1 MQEIKNSFALYWKIA
16 KSKKIALLILL
27 LSFFYNIFF
36 FYVFIVGDRDP
47 AEALVRSSFIV
58 QGGILASMM
67 IGVYLSTIERKV
79 GMEEL
84 IETIR
89 HATFRKNVGKIAFFL
104 SFVCLYLLLN
114 ILALMTMFILT
125 DVVFSPFYLQSVL
138 YILLYWGVSFVIGG
152 LIGSF
157 LAMWVK
163 GRMIYVLSLVI
174 WLLISPLNY
183 PFIIQLGIL
192 FQWSNVDE
200 IENLLNIGQNNPHHV
215 YQPFYGFALENYQW
229 LKRSLFSLILLLLII
244 GSVMIQRKVW
254 KKYCPAF
261 LLVFALTFY
270 TGFHVFGKHQVLN
283 LNSEKDGIL
292 IQDAFYY
299 QDISLSAPLSNGYQ
313 IKNYEID
320 LDIRNY
326 LKANVVVEMMNPTNE
341 EMSTFDFLLYH
352 DLTVSEVLDDKEN
365 ALKFK
370 QNRDV
375 VEVTTNRPI
384 VPNETTKFTFK
395 YAGISSP
402 FFFANSRAIN
412 LLNHFPWLPTNGNFD
427 SSMIT
432 VGLEAF
438 RLPNQPN
445 HDISYQVRLK
455 GNARTYSNLEKI
467 GKNEWEGT
475 SSDGIYLVA
484 GSIGERTINGK
495 SVLYPYTWEKMLT
508 NFPYFEQ
515 FIQKKIDQINE
526 ELELNREVTI
536 DRYLFID
543 HSRSSEMLEQKVWFY
558 EHSFLMT
565 TQGLLFN
572 DEAGLGINLDLM
584 TFAIVPAMTWKKDGI
599 FSENL
604 DELRLF
610 DRSYAYFINIRASEE
625 EREKYSNMDEFQFE
639 IEQMQQNDSAL
650 ATVAVTLKQYIDR
663 PDVSEENKIL
673 FFRKWY
679 ENIESGTGT
688 FEIEAEIGKGS

>member
-1 MQEIKNSFALYWKIA
+1 MQEVKNSFALYWKIA
-16 KSKKIALLILL
+16 KSKKITLLLLL

-36 FYVFIVGDRDP
+36 FYLFIVGDRDP

-79 GMEEL
+79 GLEEL
-84 IETIR
+84 IETIS
-89 HATFRKNVGKIAFFL
+89 HAKFRKNVGKILFFL
-104 SFVCLYLLLN
+104 SFVFLYLLLN

-125 DVVFSPFYLQSVL
+125 DVIFSPFYLQSVL
-138 YILLYWGVSFVIGG
+138 YMLLYWGLSFVIGG

-157 LAMWVK
+157 LAMWIK

-174 WLLISPLNY
+174 WLFISPLNY

-200 IENLLNIGQNNPHHV
+200 IENFLNIGQNNPHHL

-229 LKRSLFSLILLLLII
+229 LKRSLFSLIFILLII

-254 KKYCPAF
+254 KKYLPAF
-261 LLVFALTFY
+261 LIVLALTFY
-270 TGFHVFGKHQVLN
+270 TGFSVFGKHQVLN
-283 LNSEKDGIL
+283 LSSEKDGIL

-299 QDISLSAPLSNGYQ
+299 QDIILSDQLSNGYQ

-326 LKANVVVEMMNPTNE
+326 LKANVAVEMMNPTNE
-341 EMSTFDFLLYH
+341 EMNTFDFLLYH
-352 DLTVSEVLDDKEN
+352 DLKVSEVLDEEGN
-365 ALKFK
+365 ELEFK
-370 QNRDV
+370 QNRDI
-375 VEVTTNRPI
+375 VEVTTKSPV
-384 VPNETTKFTFK
+384 VPNETTKFTFN

-402 FFFANSRAIN
+402 FFFANNRAIN
-412 LLNHFPWLPTNGNFD
+412 LLNHFPWLPTNGNFN

-445 HDISYQVRLK
+445 QDISYQVRLK
-455 GNARTYSNLEKI
+455 GNNRTFSNLEKT
-467 GKNEWEGT
+467 GNNEWEGT

-484 GSIGERTINGK
+484 GSIGERNINGK
-495 SVLYPYTWEKMLT
+495 SVIYPYTWEKMLT

-515 FIQKKIDQINE
+515 FIQRKIDQINQ
-526 ELELNREVTI
+526 ELALDREVSI
-536 DRYLFID
+536 DRYMFID
-543 HSRSSEMLEQKVWFY
+543 HSRSSEMPEQKVWFY
-558 EHSFLMT
+558 ENSFVMS

-572 DEAGLGINLDLM
+572 DEAGLAINVDLM
-584 TFAIVPAMTWKKDGI
+584 TFTIVPAMTWKKDGV
-599 FSENL
+599 FSE
-604 DELRLF
+604 DMGELRLF
-610 DRSYAYFINIRASEE
+610 DMSYAYFLNIRGTEE
-625 EREKYSNMDEFQFE
+625 DKKRYSNIEYYQSE
-639 IEQMQQNDSAL
+639 IEQLENDNSPFASA
-650 ATVAVTLKQYIDR
+650 AVKLKGFIDNE
-663 PDVSEENKIL
+663 DISEKKKIQ
-673 FFRKWY
+673 FFREWY
-679 ENIESGTGT
+679 QSIKNENIT
-688 FEIEAEIGKGS
+688 FHIERK

>member
-1 MQEIKNSFALYWKIA
+1 MQEVKNSFALYWKIA
-16 KSKKIALLILL
+16 KSKKITLLLLL
-27 LSFFYNIFF
+27 LSFFYNIYF

-79 GMEEL
+79 GLEEL
-84 IETIR
+84 IETIS
-89 HATFRKNVGKIAFFL
+89 HAKFRKNVGKILFFL
-104 SFVCLYLLLN
+104 SFVFLYLLLN

-138 YILLYWGVSFVIGG
+138 YMLLYWGFSFVIGG

-157 LAMWVK
+157 LAMWIK

-174 WLLISPLNY
+174 WLFISPLNY

-200 IENLLNIGQNNPHHV
+200 IENFLNIGQNNPHHL

-229 LKRSLFSLILLLLII
+229 LKRSLFSLILILLII

-254 KKYCPAF
+254 KKYLPAF
-261 LLVFALTFY
+261 LIVLALTFY
-270 TGFHVFGKHQVLN
+270 TGFSVFGKHQVLN
-283 LNSEKDGIL
+283 LSSEKDGIL

-299 QDISLSAPLSNGYQ
+299 QDIILSDQLSNGYQ

-326 LKANVVVEMMNPTNE
+326 LKANVVVEMTNPTNE
-341 EMSTFDFLLYH
+341 EMNTFDFLLYH
-352 DLTVSEVLDDKEN
+352 DLKVSEVLDEEGN
-365 ALKFK
+365 ELEFK
-370 QNRDV
+370 QNRDI
-375 VEVTTNRPI
+375 VEVTTKSPV
-384 VPNETTKFTFK
+384 VPNETTKFTFN

-402 FFFANSRAIN
+402 FFFANNRAIN
-412 LLNHFPWLPTNGNFD
+412 LLNHFPWLPTNGNFN

-445 HDISYQVRLK
+445 QDISYQVRLK
-455 GNARTYSNLEKI
+455 GNSSTFSNLEKI

-484 GSIGERTINGK
+484 GSIGEKNINGK
-495 SVLYPYTWEKMLT
+495 SVIYPYTWEKMLT
-508 NFPYFEQ
+508 NFAYFEQ
-515 FIQKKIDQINE
+515 FIQRKIDQINQ
-526 ELELNREVTI
+526 ELELDREVSI
-536 DRYLFID
+536 DRYMFID
-543 HSRSSEMLEQKVWFY
+543 HARSSEMPEQKVWFY
-558 EHSFLMT
+558 GNSFIMS

-572 DEAGLGINLDLM
+572 DEAALEINVDLM
-584 TFAIVPAMTWKKDGI
+584 TFTIVPAMTWKKDGV
-599 FSENL
+599 FSE
-604 DELRLF
+604 DMGELRLF
-610 DRSYAYFINIRASEE
+610 DMSYAYFLNIRGTEE
-625 EREKYSNMDEFQFE
+625 DKKRYSNIEYYQSE
-639 IEQMQQNDSAL
+639 IEQLENNNSPFAS
-650 ATVAVTLKQYIDR
+650 TAVKLKDFIDNE
-663 PDVSEENKIL
+663 DIFEEKKIQ
-673 FFRKWY
+673 FFREWY
-679 ENIESGTGT
+679 QNIKQENTTFHIEE
-688 FEIEAEIGKGS
+688 FLNE